1 LDKNDFIA
9 ACRDGGSAMDRAL
22 RSLDGSFHAILY
34 RECRR
39 VIRDAD
45 LARDLVQETFIKVW
59 RRCATFQGSSDLLPW
74 IRTILRHTI
83 LDRLRAGAR
92 DLSLERNETS
102 LQDLER
108 RLAEHSARSVDT
120 PHDEARAADV
130 ADCFERCWLH
140 FQAECPEHAAVIAW
154 IAEDGLGN
162 SQIAELLGRT
172 PGATREYIR
181 QCRKRARVYL
191 ADWHEL
197 AFGHDGEEP
206 GGPS

>member
-1 LDKNDFIA
+1 
-9 ACRDGGSAMDRAL
+9 MDRAL
-22 RSLDGSFHAILY
+22 RSLDGSFHAVLY

-39 VIRDAD
+39 VIHDAD

-59 RRCATFQGSSDLLPW
+59 RRCGTFQGNSDLLPW

-92 DLSLERNETS
+92 EFKLEADESSLPE
-102 LQDLER
+102 LER
-108 RLAEHSARSVDT
+108 RLAEHSPQSIHT

-130 ADCFERCWLH
+130 AECFERCWLR
-140 FQAECPEHAAVIAW
+140 FQTECPEHATVIAW
-154 IAEDGLGN
+154 IAEDGLDN

-172 PGATREYIR
+172 PGATREYVR

-191 ADWHEL
+191 AEWYEL
-197 AFGHDGEEP
+197 AFGRE
-206 GGPS
+206 GPQRGAKS